1 MKIRTQLNILIL
13 GIILIPLASLIAL
26 PVYHYATSSERRLL
40 KGYKEIRRMEEYD
53 LSEDDWEMIRNEIKN
68 IPPTVQV
75 AFYYDYSILLSNM
88 PELKA
93 GTIVTPGEIWNFIT
107 SSNSEYDYQ
116 MQAPMMER
124 RGFGSYGP
132 EVIVISRSTVRPSQ
146 DRRWNRFTLPFFIG
160 VLVFELFCIT
170 LIIILSKTISSS
182 ITLLQQNTQKI
193 ADGALDTK
201 LEQPKHS
208 VKSNEITSLTESL
221 ERMRV
226 SLKDEQERRNK
237 FIMGISHDLRTPVA
251 LIKGYS
257 EAITDGV
264 VGDMDEIK
272 KSLGIVETKADQ
284 LESMINDLINYVKLN
299 NADWLQTLEPISLKP
314 LLENFA
320 SSSKSTAEVY
330 KRNIVIEIDVDENL
344 KVPMDKNLVN
354 RVLENLFSNAL
365 RYTRDGDS
373 ITISCIQKKDSVV
386 VSVTDTG
393 IGMEEK
399 DLQRIF
405 DLFYRA
411 TNSRREQGMGIGL
424 SVVKTVIDAHGWKIG
439 VESELGKGSSFI
451 ITIPLENALVSKSL

>member
-132 EVIVISRSTVRPSQ
+132 EVIVISRSKVRPSQ

>member
-132 EVIVISRSTVRPSQ
+132 EVIVISRSKVRPSQ
-146 DRRWNRFTLPFFIG
+146 NRRWNRFTLPFFIG